1 MAIDNTNSQ
10 RISTIMYEL
19 SDRAKDYIQRTEQ
32 FIKDEI
38 EPVEADF
45 WHEVHRLNVDGDW
58 TKWQWPA
65 MLETLKA
72 KAKAAGLWNM
82 FLPDA
87 TLGAGL
93 SVQEYAHI
101 AERTGRSLIAPTVFN
116 CNAPDT
122 GNMEVLWRYGSEAQ
136 QEQWFKPLLAGEI
149 RSVFCMTEPDVASSD
164 ATNMQATA
172 VIEGDEIVL
181 NGRKW
186 WSSGL
191 GDPNAKVIIFMAHT
205 PDESKDRHHQHSMVL
220 VPVNTQGVTIERMLP
235 VFGDYDAPHG
245 HGEVSFDNVRVPVA
259 NFIGGA
265 GQGFEIAQGRLGPGR
280 IHHCMRCIGAAEKSL
295 ELMIERGMSRKA
307 FGKELLKLG
316 GNLERVAEARVAID
330 QARLLTLYA
339 AYKMDKMGNMAALTE
354 ISAIKVVAPTV
365 LQNVVDMA
373 IQIHGGAGVSKDTPL
388 TAFYAQ
394 ARALRL
400 ADGPDEVHKGMIA
413 KLELMKRGYA
423 SRR

>member
-1 MAIDNTNSQ
+1 MF
-10 RISTIMYEL
+10 EL
-19 SDRAKDYIQRTEQ
+19 SPKAQDFVNRTKNFIEQ
-32 FIKDEI
+32 EI
-38 EPVEADF
+38 EPIETKF
-45 WHEVHRLNVDGDW
+45 WQEVHELNLGGDW
-58 TKWQWPA
+58 TTWQWPA
-65 MLETLKA
+65 QLEILKQKA
-72 KAKAAGLWNM
+72 KALGLWNM
-82 FLPDA
+82 FLPDE
-87 TLGAGL
+87 TLGQGL

-101 AERTGRSLIAPTVFN
+101 AELTGRSLLAPTIFN
-116 CNAPDT
+116 CNAPDS
-122 GNMEVLWRYGSEAQ
+122 GNMELLWRYGTEQ
-136 QEQWFKPLLAGEI
+136 QKQDWLMPLLDGKI

-172 VIEGDEIVL
+172 IIEGNDIVL

-220 VPVNTQGVTIERMLP
+220 VPVDTAGVKIERMLP

-295 ELMIERGMSRKA
+295 ELMIDRGMSRTA
-307 FGKELLKLG
+307 FGKEILKLG

-339 AYKMDKMGNMAALTE
+339 AYKMDTLGNMAALTE
-354 ISAIKVVAPTV
+354 ISAIKVVAPSV
-365 LQNVVDMA
+365 LEKVVDMA
-373 IQIHGGAGVSKDTPL
+373 MQIHGGAGVSRDTPL
-388 TAFYAQ
+388 TGFFAQ
-394 ARALRL
+394 ARSLRL

-413 KLELMKRGYA
+413 KLELAKRGYRS
-423 SRR
+423 SRKK

>member
-1 MAIDNTNSQ
+1 MFA
-10 RISTIMYEL
+10 L
-19 SDRAKDYIQRTEQ
+19 SERAQDFIARTQAFIQQ
-32 FIKDEI
+32 EI
-38 EPVEADF
+38 EPIEKAF
-45 WHEVHRLNVDGDW
+45 WDEVHHLNVDGDW

-65 MLETLKA
+65 QLEQLKN

-87 TLGAGL
+87 ELGAGL

-101 AERTGRSLIAPTVFN
+101 AELTGRSLLAPTVFN
-116 CNAPDT
+116 CNAPDS
-122 GNMEVLWRYGSEAQ
+122 GNMEVLWRYGSDEQKQ
-136 QEQWFKPLLAGEI
+136 QWLHPLLAGQI
-149 RSVFCMTEPDVASSD
+149 RSVFCMTEPAVASSD

-172 VIEGDEIVL
+172 VIDGDEIVL

-191 GDPNAKVIIFMAHT
+191 GDPNAKVIIFMAYT

-220 VPVNTQGVTIERMLP
+220 VPIDAQGVMIERMLP

-245 HGEVSFDNVRVPVA
+245 HGQVSFDNVRVPVG

-280 IHHCMRCIGAAEKSL
+280 IHHCMRCIGAAEKAL
-295 ELMIERGMSRKA
+295 ELMIDRGMSRKA

-316 GNLERVAEARVAID
+316 GNLERVAEARVQID

-339 AYKMDKMGNMAALTE
+339 AYKMDTLGNMAALTE

-373 IQIHGGAGVSKDTPL
+373 IQIHGGEGVSRDTPL
-388 TAFYAQ
+388 TAFFNQ
-394 ARALRL
+394 ARSLRL

-413 KLELMKRGYA
+413 KLELKKRGYG
-423 SRR
+423 R

>member
-1 MAIDNTNSQ
+1 
-10 RISTIMYEL
+10 MYEL

-122 GNMEVLWRYGSEAQ
+122 GNMEVLWRYGSETQ
-136 QEQWFKPLLAGEI
+136 QEQWLKPLLAGEI

-220 VPVNTQGVTIERMLP
+220 VPVNTQGVKIERMLP

-295 ELMIERGMSRKA
+295 ELMIDRGMSRKA

>member
-1 MAIDNTNSQ
+1 MF
-10 RISTIMYEL
+10 EL
-19 SDRAKDYIQRTEQ
+19 SPKAQDFVNRTKNFIEQ
-32 FIKDEI
+32 EI
-38 EPVEADF
+38 EPIETKF
-45 WHEVHRLNVDGDW
+45 WQEVHELNLGGDW
-58 TKWQWPA
+58 TTWQWPA
-65 MLETLKA
+65 QLEILKQKA
-72 KAKAAGLWNM
+72 KALGLWNM
-82 FLPDA
+82 FLPDE
-87 TLGAGL
+87 TLGQGL

-101 AERTGRSLIAPTVFN
+101 AELTGRSLLAPTIFN
-116 CNAPDT
+116 CNAPDS
-122 GNMEVLWRYGSEAQ
+122 GNMELLWRYGTEQ
-136 QEQWFKPLLAGEI
+136 QKQDWLMPLLDGKI

-172 VIEGDEIVL
+172 IIEGNDIVL

-205 PDESKDRHHQHSMVL
+205 PDENKDRHHQHSMVL
-220 VPVNTQGVTIERMLP
+220 VPIDTLGVKIERMLP

-245 HGEVSFDNVRVPVA
+245 HGEVSFENVRVSLSS
-259 NFIGGA
+259 FIGGA

-295 ELMIERGMSRKA
+295 ELMIDRGMSRTA
-307 FGKELLKLG
+307 FGKEILKLG

-339 AYKMDKMGNMAALTE
+339 AYKMDILGNMAALSE
-354 ISAIKVVAPTV
+354 ISAIKVVAPSV
-365 LQNVVDMA
+365 LEKVVDMA
-373 IQIHGGAGVSKDTPL
+373 MQIHGGAGVSRDTPL
-388 TAFYAQ
+388 TGFFAQ

-413 KLELMKRGYA
+413 KLELAKRGYA
-423 SRR
+423 SKRKS

>member
-1 MAIDNTNSQ
+1 
-10 RISTIMYEL
+10 MYEL

-136 QEQWFKPLLAGEI
+136 QEQWLKPLLAGEI

-295 ELMIERGMSRKA
+295 ELMIDRGMSRKA

>member
-1 MAIDNTNSQ
+1 MF
-10 RISTIMYEL
+10 EL
-19 SDRAKDYIQRTEQ
+19 SARAQDYVERTRK
-32 FIKDEI
+32 FIRDEI
-38 EPVEADF
+38 EPIEADF
-45 WHEVHRLNVDGDW
+45 WHQVHELNQGSDW

-65 MLETLKA
+65 ELENLKA

-82 FLPDA
+82 FLHCA
-87 TLGAGL
+87 ELGQGL
-93 SVQEYAHI
+93 SVNEYAHI
-101 AERTGRSLIAPTVFN
+101 AELSGRSLIAPTVFN
-116 CNAPDT
+116 CNAPDS
-122 GNMEVLWRYGSEAQ
+122 GNMEVLWRYGSEDQKQ
-136 QEQWFKPLLAGEI
+136 QWLMPLLEGKI
-149 RSVFCMTEPDVASSD
+149 RSVFCMTEPAVASSD

-191 GDPNAKVIIFMAHT
+191 GDPNAKIIIFMAHT
-205 PDESKDRHHQHSMVL
+205 PDETKDRHHQHSMVL
-220 VPVNTQGVTIERMLP
+220 VPVDTAGVKIERMLP

-245 HGEVSFDNVRVPVA
+245 HGEVSFDNVRVPIS

-295 ELMIERGMSRKA
+295 ELMIDRGMSRTA
-307 FGKELLKLG
+307 FGKEILKLG

-339 AYKMDKMGNMAALTE
+339 AYKMDTLGNMAALTE
-354 ISAIKVVAPTV
+354 ISAIKVVAPSV
-365 LQNVVDMA
+365 LEKVVDMA
-373 IQIHGGAGVSKDTPL
+373 IQIHGGAGVSRDTPL
-388 TAFYAQ
+388 TGFFAQ

-413 KLELMKRGYA
+413 KLELAKRGY
-423 SRR
+423 STRHKK